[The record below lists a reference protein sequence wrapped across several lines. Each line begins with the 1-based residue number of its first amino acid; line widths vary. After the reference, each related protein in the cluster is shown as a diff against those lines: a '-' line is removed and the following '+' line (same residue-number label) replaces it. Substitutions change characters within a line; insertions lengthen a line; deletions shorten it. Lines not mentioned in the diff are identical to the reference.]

1 MTDIDI
7 VFLIILAIFILAGGF
22 LLGFTTGMSQI
33 LRKLDE
39 LIGVITKYFNGEILV
54 TEKAWQDIVDD
65 IRYCE
70 DICQAHENSG
80 YIIRGRYRLYHDLLE
95 RFDRGERSRELYWAM
110 LKADLLKTP
119 EERNIK

>member
-1 MTDIDI
+1 MTDIS
-7 VFLIILAIFILAGGF
+7 IIIIAILTLVI
-22 LLGFTTGMSQI
+22 T
-33 LRKLDE
+33 
-39 LIGVITKYFNGEILV
+39 IGVIALAWKLDNLTDMLHTYFNGEILV

-65 IRYCE
+65 IRHCE
-70 DICQAHENSG
+70 YLCQAHENGG
-80 YIIRGRYRLYHDLLE
+80 YMVYGRYRLYHDLLE